1 MDDQLRDRSPRHVS
15 TNDLALQH
23 MVGLVDWED
32 GHDDALTQAGVNIL
46 TEPEHTIFALRK

>member
-46 TEPEHTIFALRK
+46 TEPEHTIFAL